1 MLERTPAGRNTAL
14 NHHRKFLFDLTEIAM
29 TGVQR

>member
-1 MLERTPAGRNTAL
+1 MLERNPAGRNTAL
-14 NHHRKFLFDLTEIAM
+14 NHRKFLFDLTETAM

>member
-1 MLERTPAGRNTAL
+1 MLERNPVGRNTAL
-14 NHHRKFLFDLTEIAM
+14 NHHRKFLFDLTETAM